1 MFDFSERLIAA
12 LSLGNR
18 YMTTT
23 AEEGQTDLSTRVQPP
38 HATPPPATVK
48 FRAATVEQGLLA
60 GPSAAAH
67 DLSPHQRRW
76 RPRLP

>member
-1 MFDFSERLIAA
+1 
-12 LSLGNR
+12 
-18 YMTTT
+18 
-23 AEEGQTDLSTRVQPP
+23 
-38 HATPPPATVK
+38 VK

-60 GPSAAAH
+60 GPAAAAH

>member
-1 MFDFSERLIAA
+1 
-12 LSLGNR
+12 
-18 YMTTT
+18 
-23 AEEGQTDLSTRVQPP
+23 
-38 HATPPPATVK
+38 VK

-76 RPRLP
+76 RTRLP